1 MVDWYSTGLYFGRH
15 EQNGAW
21 GKRARIDITTAIVG
35 VLVVSLSALFA
46 LAGLVLV
53 RRRLPLSRRNE
64 LLDAATRVNTIHV
77 AIHSTLTILLAF
89 SVVIVWQQFHS
100 AEETVQREA
109 NYLGDIYWNANNFP
123 TPQRQQIQ
131 ELARSCAQVVIDEEW
146 DMMVEQGQHSPRI
159 DEITR
164 ELQETNTGFEPDT
177 STGQALQRD
186 VLTRINDMGNERYL
200 RLLANREGI
209 PLILWVVLIV
219 LGLVTI
225 GFTYLLEIEAFWLYA
240 LSVVT
245 LTAILTLVSYTIYT
259 IDSPFGKGAVVQLG
273 AAREALEFK
282 LGPEAFEAQL
292 HEFEEHEE
300 EG

>member
-1 MVDWYSTGLYFGRH
+1 MVDCYSAGMYFGHH
-15 EQNGAW
+15 EKNGEW
-21 GKRARIDITTAIVG
+21 ERRARIDITTAIVG
-35 VLVVSLSALFA
+35 ILVVLLSALFA

-53 RRRLPLSRRNE
+53 RRLLPLSRRKD
-64 LLDAATRVNTIHV
+64 LLDASTRVNTIHV
-77 AIHSTLTILLAF
+77 AVRSTLTILLAF

-123 TPQRQQIQ
+123 DPQRQQIQ
-131 ELARSCAQVVIDEEW
+131 ELARSYAQVVVDEEW
-146 DMMVEQGQHSPRI
+146 DMMVEQGQHSLRV

-164 ELQETNTGFEPDT
+164 ELRETNTGFEPDT

-186 VLTRINDMGNERYL
+186 VLTRINDMANERDL
-200 RLLANREGI
+200 RLLANREGV
-209 PLILWVVLIV
+209 PLMLWIVLIV
-219 LGLVTI
+219 LGLITV
-225 GFTYLLEIEAFWLYA
+225 GFTYLLEMEAFWLHA

-282 LGPEAFEAQL
+282 LGPEAFEVQL
-292 HEFEEHEE
+292 HEFEEQEE